1 MLPAGR
7 SAIFAPLG
15 DLRNTSGEVPVPE
28 TVYTAPVAADVTA
41 VFVDVLDEALIVRGA
56 AEAVVALLL
65 PLVLPLLL
73 VLPAAGAGVPM
84 ISMLAVAVGVTPAD
98 PPLEPP
104 PQAASANGATRKI
117 GSSRERDN
125 LTNLSPYGLTKGA
138 RQQTSGRRI
147 GTVLAIIPCRP
158 FSRYTGKTPAGSI
171 GNARRR
177 RPQAA
182 EIALPTAG
190 AMAVIGVS
198 PAPADGRSDRFN
210 STTSIG
216 GTSAKRGTR

>member
-1 MLPAGR
+1 VLPAGR
-7 SAIFAPLG
+7 SATLAPLG

-65 PLVLPLLL
+65 PLPLV

-104 PQAASANGATRKI
+104 PQAASARGATRKI

-125 LTNLSPYGLTKGA
+125 LTNFSPYGLTKGA
-138 RQQTSGRRI
+138 RQQISGRRV
-147 GTVLAIIPCRP
+147 GTVPAIIPCRP

-182 EIALPTAG
+182 KIALPTAG

-198 PAPADGRSDRFN
+198 PAPADGRSGRFN